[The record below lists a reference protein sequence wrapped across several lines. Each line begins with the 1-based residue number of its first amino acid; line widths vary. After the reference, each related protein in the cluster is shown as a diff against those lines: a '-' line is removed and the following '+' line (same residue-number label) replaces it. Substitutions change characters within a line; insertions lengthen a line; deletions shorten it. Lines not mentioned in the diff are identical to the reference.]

1 MAYKAPQIVP
11 QDKLDALAAYNKN
24 KKNKKT
30 VDNSTKGGY
39 TYTDEDKGITKEPGG
54 YEHTP
59 EEWDD
64 IRNRSAST
72 KPTTLKNEKYKPAP
86 KSAPKPD
93 SKPMKEGDYG
103 TVNSEKNSEAMGPN
117 IGKVIKEA
125 AAEKEPDLQE
135 KARRSLGF
143 KKGGKITTANYD
155 KEYGKIY
162 RKAVKNMSSG
172 GSVSSA
178 SKRADGCAVRG
189 KTKGKMC

>member
-1 MAYKAPQIVP
+1 MAYKAPQIIP

-24 KKNKKT
+24 KKDKKA

-54 YEHTP
+54 YEYTT

-64 IRNRSAST
+64 IRDRSAST

-86 KSAPKPD
+86 KSSPKPA

-117 IGKVIKEA
+117 MGKVIKES

>member
-1 MAYKAPQIVP
+1 M
-11 QDKLDALAAYNKN
+11 LLN
-24 KKNKKT
+24 
-30 VDNSTKGGY
+30 
-39 TYTDEDKGITKEPGG
+39 
-54 YEHTP
+54 
-59 EEWDD
+59 
-64 IRNRSAST
+64 
-72 KPTTLKNEKYKPAP
+72 
-86 KSAPKPD
+86 
-93 SKPMKEGDYG
+93 M
-103 TVNSEKNSEAMGPN
+103 
-117 IGKVIKEA
+117 GKVIKES

-162 RKAVKNMSSG
+162 RKSVKNMSSG

>member
-1 MAYKAPQIVP
+1 MAYKAPQIIP

-24 KKNKKT
+24 KKDKKA

-64 IRNRSAST
+64 IRDRSAST
-72 KPTTLKNEKYKPAP
+72 KPTTLKNEKYKP
-86 KSAPKPD
+86 APKPD

-117 IGKVIKEA
+117 MGKVIKES

-135 KARRSLGF
+135 KARRSMGF
-143 KKGGKITTANYD
+143 KKGGMA
-155 KEYGKIY
+155 
-162 RKAVKNMSSG
+162 R
-172 GSVSSA
+172 SSA

-189 KTKGKMC
+189 KTRGKMC